1 MANLIENLNDYDLM
15 KKAFNHFRLIDFQHK
30 KIVSEHSTNSH
41 GLDFSE
47 IDCSDFLDTYKKCIE
62 SDCTS
67 YKIKQLNNCLCL
79 FVLLPVKIKEC
90 KYILECSANIKEEAE
105 SHSFCNTLENTY
117 KLSITDELTGV
128 YNRRYINLTLPDN
141 INSCA
146 RNNLP
151 LSVIFTDLDFFKNVN
166 DSYGHSAGDYLLSQF
181 AIELKQ
187 SIRQSTDWVA
197 RYGGD
202 EFLICLVGADNKKAK
217 KIAERIRESIE
228 KKSLIYRG
236 KTLKTTCSFGIY
248 TVNNFDILPTYE
260 SILNEVDK
268 QLYKAKNCGRNQV
281 KQ

>member
-41 GLDFSE
+41 DLDFSE
-47 IDCSDFLDTYKKCIE
+47 IDYSDFIDTYKKCIE
-62 SDCTS
+62 LDCTS
-67 YKIKQLNNCLCL
+67 YKIKQLSNCLCL

-90 KYILECSANIKEEAE
+90 KYILECSANIKEAE
-105 SHSFCNTLENTY
+105 SHGFCNTLENTY

-141 INSCA
+141 INGCA
-146 RNNLP
+146 RNELP

-202 EFLICLVGADNKKAK
+202 EFLICLVGADNKKAE

-248 TVNNFDILPTYE
+248 TVDNFDILPTYE

-268 QLYKAKNCGRNQV
+268 QLYKAKNCGRNQI
-281 KQ
+281 K